1 MIYIYIYDENY
12 IYNKTNTVILYN
24 ARLCLWETI
33 IQCLNPCV
41 HENHAFSNL
50 PDVATEQEEQF
61 GSRVD
66 KGIFLNNPVDNP
78 KLL

>member
-1 MIYIYIYDENY
+1 MIYIHDENY
-12 IYNKTNTVILYN
+12 IYNKTNIVI
-24 ARLCLWETI
+24 LCLWGNI

-41 HENHAFSNL
+41 HGNHAFSSL

-61 GSRVD
+61 GSKVD

-78 KLL
+78 KKF

>member
-1 MIYIYIYDENY
+1 MIYIHDENY
-12 IYNKTNTVILYN
+12 IYNKTNTVIFYN
-24 ARLCLWETI
+24 ARLYSWENI

-41 HENHAFSNL
+41 HGNHAFSSL

-78 KLL
+78 KNV

>member
-1 MIYIYIYDENY
+1 MIYIHDENY
-12 IYNKTNTVILYN
+12 VYNKTNIVIL
-24 ARLCLWETI
+24 CLLENI

-41 HENHAFSNL
+41 HGNHAFSSL

-61 GSRVD
+61 GSKVD

-78 KLL
+78 KKF